1 MRIGPAGA
9 LACASHLEGWDF
21 HWQEFHFYKT
31 PPTINPDRE
40 VQVTCEYD
48 TSADTAP
55 VLPGG
60 GAQRDVF
67 DGAAGGVAAGV
78 NGAASATVHADG
90 QVASPKRS

>member
-21 HWQEFHFYKT
+21 HWQEFYFYKT
-31 PPTINPDRE
+31 PPAITPDGE

-55 VLPGG
+55 VLPGWG
-60 GAQRDVF
+60 TRNEMCLTVLM
-67 DGAAGGVAAGV
+67 VAL
-78 NGAASATVHADG
+78 
-90 QVASPKRS
+90 PPR